1 MENTP
6 QKTPVEQVDDYK
18 PYDKRR
24 LSYAGTF
31 TNPWKVNS
39 IRAIEW
45 LTGKIRLLT
54 LIRRY
59 EREGVKTGRQFW
71 ADCLRIMGIELT
83 TPQAELDLIPREGPI
98 ILVANHPR
106 GLVDGLVIAELMAR
120 VRDDY
125 KILTRSL
132 LTGIPEIEKYM
143 LPVAFPH
150 EPNAQR
156 LNIEMRKKSMEQLA
170 NGGMVML
177 FPAGSVACSET
188 WFGEAIEAEW
198 NPFTAKMIKRS
209 GATVVP
215 VFFPGR
221 NTRAYQIANRVSTT
235 IRQGLLLHEVVDAL
249 NTPQRPVVGAPI
261 GPEEL
266 SKWDDNP
273 RGMMAWLREHTLSLA
288 HKG

>member
-1 MENTP
+1 MEETRQQTP
-6 QKTPVEQVDDYK
+6 AETDPNYK

-31 TNPWKVNS
+31 TNPWKVNA
-39 IRAIEW
+39 IRTIEW
-45 LTGKIRLLT
+45 LTGKLTLLR

-59 EREGVKTGRQFW
+59 EREGVNSGRQFW
-71 ADCLRIMGIELT
+71 ADCLRIMGIDLQ
-83 TPQAELDLIPREGPI
+83 TPQAELDLIPKEGPI

-150 EPNAQR
+150 EPNAQK
-156 LNIEMRKKSMEQLA
+156 LNIDMRKKSMEQLA
-170 NGGMVML
+170 GGGMVML

-188 WFGEAIEAEW
+188 LFGEAIEAEW

-221 NTRAYQIANRVSTT
+221 NTRAYQIANLVSTT
-235 IRQGLLLHEVVDAL
+235 VRQGLLLHEVVDAL
-249 NTPQRPVVGAPI
+249 NTPQRPVVGEPI
-261 GPEEL
+261 GPEKLAE
-266 SKWDDNP
+266 WDGNP
-273 RGMMAWLREHTLSLA
+273 RGMMNWLREHTLDLQHRA
-288 HKG
+288 

>member
-1 MENTP
+1 MEDTRL
-6 QKTPVEQVDDYK
+6 KTQAEAGDDYK

-31 TNPWKVNS
+31 TNPWKVNT
-39 IRAIEW
+39 IRTIEW
-45 LTGKIRLLT
+45 LTGKITLLK
-54 LIRRY
+54 LIRQY
-59 EREGVKTGRQFW
+59 EREGVSSGRQFW
-71 ADCLRIMGIELT
+71 ADCLRIMGIDLL
-83 TPQAELDLIPREGPI
+83 TPQVELDLIPKQGPV

-106 GLVDGLVIAELMAR
+106 GLVDGLVIAELMSR

-156 LNIEMRKKSMEQLA
+156 LNIDMRKKSMEQLA

-188 WFGEAIEAEW
+188 WFGDAIEQEW

-215 VFFPGR
+215 VYFPGR
-221 NTRAYQIANRVSTT
+221 NTRAYQIANRVSATV
-235 IRQGLLLHEVVDAL
+235 RQGLLLHEVVDAL
-249 NTPQRPVVGAPI
+249 NTSQRPVVGEPI
-261 GPEEL
+261 SPEEL
-266 SKWDDNP
+266 AKWDSNP
-273 RGMMAWLREHTLSLA
+273 RGMMTWLREHTLEMKNRL
-288 HKG
+288 

>member
-1 MENTP
+1 
-6 QKTPVEQVDDYK
+6 VEDTRNQMQAELGDDYK

-45 LTGKIRLLT
+45 MTGKITLLR
-54 LIRRY
+54 LIRQY
-59 EREGVKTGRQFW
+59 EREGVNAGRQFW
-71 ADCLRIMGIELT
+71 ADCLRIMGIDLQ

-132 LTGIPEIEKYM
+132 LTGIPEIERYM

-156 LNIEMRKKSMEQLA
+156 LNIDMRKRSMEHLA
-170 NGGMVML
+170 QGGMVML

-188 WFGEAIEAEW
+188 WFGDVIEAEW

-209 GATVVP
+209 RATVLP

-235 IRQGLLLHEVVDAL
+235 VRQGLLLHEVVDAL

-261 GPEEL
+261 PPEEMAQ
-266 SKWDDNP
+266 WDNNP
-273 RGMMAWLREHTLSLA
+273 RGMMTWLREHTLALA
-288 HKG
+288 DKA